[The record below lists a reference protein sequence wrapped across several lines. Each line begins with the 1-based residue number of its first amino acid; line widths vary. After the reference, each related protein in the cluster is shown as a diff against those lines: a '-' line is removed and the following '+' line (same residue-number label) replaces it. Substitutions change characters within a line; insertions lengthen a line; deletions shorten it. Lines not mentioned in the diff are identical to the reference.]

1 MKTAKSMGRLIGV
14 LLLAQL
20 AGLIFP
26 FVMLR
31 ALTSPPGFLPSAAR
45 SAEEIRWA
53 MLLLLANGALAT
65 GVSILVQPVL
75 RPTSRAL
82 AQWLIVLGATW
93 LSLQAVDL
101 THVMAMLALSKQ
113 YAESGVASVQLFAI
127 LGPAASAS
135 RRAAHYS
142 VLLTIDAWM
151 LVFYGA
157 LWRARI
163 VPWVLAALGVLAAAI
178 HLTGVS
184 LPVFI
189 GHKA

>member
-1 MKTAKSMGRLIGV
+1 M
-14 LLLAQL
+14 
-20 AGLIFP
+20 
-26 FVMLR
+26 
-31 ALTSPPGFLPSAAR
+31 AL
-45 SAEEIRWA
+45 
-53 MLLLLANGALAT
+53 
-65 GVSILVQPVL
+65 
-75 RPTSRAL
+75 
-82 AQWLIVLGATW
+82 
-93 LSLQAVDL
+93 
-101 THVMAMLALSKQ
+101 LALSKQ

-157 LWRARI
+157 LWRARL

-189 GHKA
+189 GHKSVMLVTPVLAVSHGALILWLIARGFKEQPPA